1 MIRITD
7 NVSARLQRMRP
18 AAVMPALGEELQAG
32 AEAIAEDAKASVLD
46 GGVPSPHHIVSA
58 PGEAPNSDSGY
69 LVSTIHAGE
78 IIETPGSIQTS
89 VGVGAEYGLYLE
101 LGTSKMEPRPFLEP
115 ATERGRRDVV
125 RAVHKRF
132 QSEVGITG

>member
-1 MIRITD
+1 MIRVTD
-7 NVSARLQRMRP
+7 NHLARLLRMNP
-18 AAVMPALGEELQAG
+18 ARIMPAVGEELRAG
-32 AEAIAEDAKASVLD
+32 AEAIAEDARASVLD
-46 GGVPSPHHIVSA
+46 GGIPSPHHVASS

-101 LGTSKMEPRPFLEP
+101 LGTSKMEPRPFLVP
-115 ATERGRRDVV
+115 ATEVNRKDVID
-125 RAVHKRF
+125 ALHKRF
-132 QSEVGITG
+132 GAEVIT